1 MERKFV
7 LEPDD
12 QMPGIDFD
20 PLKGEFL
27 LWGRS
32 IPHNAEL
39 VFTPLMDWLEEYLLN
54 PAPITRLEFNLD
66 YFNTSTQKYLAE
78 LFRKLDRL
86 YKTGSEVQIIW
97 SYDQDDEDM
106 RLIGDQFQMLVSV
119 PLEFKAH

>member
-1 MERKFV
+1 MKQKFV

-12 QMPGIDFD
+12 QMPGINFD
-20 PLKGEFL
+20 PTTGNFQ

-39 VFTPLMDWLEEYLLN
+39 VFTPLMDWLEQYLVN
-54 PAPITRLEFNLD
+54 PAPNTRLEFHLD

-86 YKTGSEVQIIW
+86 KKSGNEVQIIW
-97 SYDQDDEDM
+97 SYDHEDEDM

-119 PLEFKAH
+119 RLEFKAY

>member
-39 VFTPLMDWLEEYLLN
+39 VFTPLMDWLEEY
-54 PAPITRLEFNLD
+54 
-66 YFNTSTQKYLAE
+66 
-78 LFRKLDRL
+78 
-86 YKTGSEVQIIW
+86 
-97 SYDQDDEDM
+97 
-106 RLIGDQFQMLVSV
+106 
-119 PLEFKAH
+119 